1 MNVPAVAQKTF
12 EESRDNPD
20 LISIV
25 NLTLEALQQLP
36 TPEQRNELVHTMI
49 NEFNA
54 DIFSHPLVKQFSP
67 CKKGCD
73 GCCHTQVSVT
83 EDEAKILAQHVLD
96 GLSIDQ
102 DRLKLQME
110 AGDDS
115 AAYFKLNYP
124 DSRCVFL
131 DEDGACRV
139 YEDRPSVCRT
149 NAVLGSA
156 SQCDTSAGVKPV
168 RLIKTPQADMI
179 IYAQFLYSNK
189 NGSLPKMVGEL
200 VTASEEL

>member
-1 MNVPAVAQKTF
+1 MNVPAVAQRTF

-25 NLTLEALQQLP
+25 NLTLEALQKLH
-36 TPEQRNELVHTMI
+36 TPEQRTELVHTMI

-54 DIFSHPLVKQFSP
+54 DVFAHPLVVQFSP

-83 EDEAKILAQHVLD
+83 EDEAIILSKRIVEGIQ
-96 GLSIDQ
+96 IDE
-102 DRLKLQME
+102 DLLKKQMATKDNSTE
-110 AGDDS
+110 F
-115 AAYFKLNYP
+115 FKLNYA
-124 DSRCVFL
+124 DRRCIFL
-131 DEDGACRV
+131 DQDGACRV
-139 YEDRPSVCRT
+139 YADRPSVCRT

-156 SQCDTSAGVKPV
+156 SQCDTSVKLQPV
-168 RLIKTPQADMI
+168 RLVKTPQSDMI

-189 NGSLPKMVGEL
+189 NGSLSKMIGEL
-200 VTASEEL
+200 IAVEES